1 MSDLKFIDC
10 INTNM
15 YVYSFIK
22 YMLLGRLIIS
32 EIYLLSWI
40 EDFTYYM

>member
-1 MSDLKFIDC
+1 MSDLKFIDY

-22 YMLLGRLIIS
+22 FMLLGR
-32 EIYLLSWI
+32 LSWI
-40 EDFTYYM
+40 EDFTFYM